1 MLLSIRPLETNE
13 AAIARG
19 IFADSLDLGPVRVL
33 RDSPMSAFAPVA
45 LLNSVHLKSSWGH
58 FEDDGQ
64 TLTARGLAA
73 LIHELGHV
81 WQYQNGG
88 LAYIP
93 RSLTAQLIAWVRTG
107 SRGGAYNW
115 QDALREGAPWCTWN
129 PEQQAQ
135 AIEAYATALRR
146 QASPFDARTVELLQ
160 PYIDMV
166 RRGEGAPRW

>member
-1 MLLSIRPLETNE
+1 MITIRPLASNE
-13 AAIARG
+13 EAIARS
-19 IFADSLDLGPVRVL
+19 IFSDSLDLAPVRVL
-33 RDSPMSAFAPVA
+33 RDSPFSVFAPVA
-45 LLNSVHLKSSWGH
+45 LLNSVHLKTSWGH

-64 TLTARGLAA
+64 TLTARGVAT

-93 RSLTAQLIAWVRTG
+93 RSLSAQLVAWVRTG
-107 SRGGAYNW
+107 SRGGAYRW
-115 QDALREGAPWCTWN
+115 QEAIRDGTPWERWN

-146 QASPFDARTVELLQ
+146 QGSPFDARTVELLQ
-160 PYIDMV
+160 PYIDRV
-166 RRGEGAPRW
+166 RRGEGAPAW